1 MPNNVRFSNGEALRR
16 GFERAKWKQDL
27 TLEYFKNANYR
38 KEIGFGFDFRDM
50 YSVIPLIIDISGVW
64 DRSEEEKKE
73 YFISELK
80 KIEAA
85 FITPGPI
92 KGMPDPARVKPYI
105 RQMYDTMLTEED
117 SIDWDDEAA
126 IDNMFCSM
134 ITTQAIGTMVEKFP
148 KEIIELYPT
157 KEEIKEL
164 DVISTRSYFTSEKL
178 RNALAVFDVD
188 LLDNL
193 GIGSQRTE
201 LLATQLDADVV
212 LAFTDATMNGS
223 DVAIIDLEK
232 SEVAKKFFLGN
243 AFSINDIAIDP
254 SEPAGK
260 YTDNDA
266 ARHYLESIT
275 RTSTKSCVEYM
286 AVKAVQNDESYTDA
300 SFLFINGKPVQ
311 ELIDEKVNNENMR
324 GIYAR
329 IAVGKMIRDAMTDGK
344 SVVSLMRPVITAEGK
359 ASFTHQEIKV
369 DLDELNR
376 IERHENHNAF
386 RRFLDYIGLWKLQP
400 KFATNDNRD
409 ARQAEEK
416 NKPEYKAALR
426 AAEERFVKTYNE
438 VALKKTTDRLLSSI
452 PHITLEE
459 NANENQVEAVE
470 EIEQVRENIV
480 VNEAVE
486 EEKKAPLE
494 PIAEEEEFSLVIEE
508 DEKSLNV

>member
-1 MPNNVRFSNGEALRR
+1 MPNNVRFSNSEALRR
-16 GFERAKWKQDL
+16 GFERAKWKQEA

-38 KEIGFGFDFRDM
+38 KEIGFSFDFRDM

-85 FITPGPI
+85 FITPGPV
-92 KGMPDPARVKPYI
+92 KGMPDPRRVKPYI
-105 RQMYDTMLTEED
+105 RQMYDTILTDES
-117 SIDWDDEAA
+117 SIDWDNEAD
-126 IDNMFCSM
+126 IENMFCSLS
-134 ITTQAIGTMVEKFP
+134 TTQAIGTMMEKFP

-157 KEEIKEL
+157 KEESKEL
-164 DVISTRSYFTSEKL
+164 DIISAKSYFTSEKL
-178 RNALAVFDVD
+178 RNALVVFDVD
-188 LLDNL
+188 LLKDL
-193 GIGSQRTE
+193 GLGSQRSE
-201 LLATQLDADVV
+201 DLSSLLDADVV
-212 LAFTDATMNGS
+212 LAFADATTNGS
-223 DVAIIDLEK
+223 DVAVIDLTK
-232 SEVAKKFFLGN
+232 SVVAKKFFLGN
-243 AFSINDIAIDP
+243 PFSIENISNDP
-254 SEPAGK
+254 NEPAGQ
-260 YTDNDA
+260 YTDNEA

-275 RTSTKSCVEYM
+275 RTSTKSAIEYM
-286 AVKAVQNDESYTDA
+286 TVKAVQNDESYTDA

-324 GIYAR
+324 GMHAR
-329 IAVGKMIRDAMTDGK
+329 IAVGKMLRDAMTDGK
-344 SVVSLMRPVITAEGK
+344 SVVSLMRPLITADGK

-376 IERHENHNAF
+376 IERKENHNAF

-438 VALKKTTDRLLSSI
+438 VALNKPTDRLLGSI

-459 NANENQVEAVE
+459 NANENQAEAVE
-470 EIEQVRENIV
+470 EIEQVRESIV

-494 PIAEEEEFSLVIEE
+494 AIMEEEEFSLVIEE
-508 DEKSLNV
+508 DEKFLNV